1 MIQTGLH
8 KPKINITTDENYKS
22 VKKMVEKKLPQYCL
36 RRG

>member
-22 VKKMVEKKLPQYCL
+22 VKKMVEKSYLNTV
-36 RRG
+36 